1 MDKIPVGWSCVL
13 TSSPPQLTKTKAMI
27 LTALIFI
34 VSGILIK
41 NFKMYN
47 LLAGYNSMPKEEKAK
62 YDIERIAMAI
72 KHIMFGMALVIFA
85 GIAIGNWME
94 NEKLQYYI
102 FAISLSI
109 GIPLLLFIANS
120 KKYKRKD

>member
-1 MDKIPVGWSCVL
+1 
-13 TSSPPQLTKTKAMI
+13 
-27 LTALIFI
+27 
-34 VSGILIK
+34 
-41 NFKMYN
+41 MYN